1 MIGTLL
7 ASLCLMLG
15 AVTAAENSTET
26 PPPHLGSLL
35 SDYLVQV
42 HRVRGNTNFLRM
54 YLVSRSQTM
63 HAHVYMYLYLPTHTV
78 ALQGH

>member
-7 ASLCLMLG
+7 ASLCLVLG
-15 AVTAAENSTET
+15 AVTAAENIET

-42 HRVRGNTNFLRM
+42 HRVRGNANFLRM
-54 YLVSRSQTM
+54 YLVSRSYTM
-63 HAHVYMYLYLPTHTV
+63 HAHVLASL
-78 ALQGH
+78 L